1 MPLDTQTFPITRHW
15 AAAAL
20 REVPRNP
27 EIFATKSLSLARKT
41 FLCGSVQRTAIK
53 NWLSRGEL
61 VAIGHGRSELTELGR
76 LMAAQDERAD
86 RAWTWW
92 LIHLHLCASNDSFPY
107 SAFFLKNDAE
117 GLAWRSADQIVKE
130 SLVSVAAEN
139 NLDLAESSVSTYFAG
154 VDNAFRPGKP
164 LFDLGLIERQDTDE
178 GKRRLRRTLVKPADV
193 VTAYGTVLFHNSFF
207 SDQTTVE
214 ARMLLERGIAR
225 ALGIKDSQYR
235 DALGRITQ
243 HTTLGQVIEYRHQLN
258 LDSVQFLKSGEAA
271 LRAIRTQAYTSQ
283 EVRWP

>member
-15 AAAAL
+15 TAAAL

-27 EIFATKSLSLARKT
+27 EIFATKSLSIARKT
-41 FLCGSVQRTAIK
+41 FLCGSGQRTAIK
-53 NWLSRGEL
+53 NWLSRADL
-61 VAIGHGRSELTELGR
+61 VGVGHGRSELTELGR
-76 LMAAQDERAD
+76 LVAAQDERAD

-107 SAFFLKNDAE
+107 SAFFLKNDAD
-117 GLAWRSADQIVKE
+117 GLAWRSAEQIVKD
-130 SLVSVAAEN
+130 SLLPVAVEN
-139 NLDLAESSVSTYFAG
+139 HLDLAETTVSTYFEG
-154 VDNAFRPGKP
+154 VANAFRQGKP
-164 LFDLGLIERQDTDE
+164 LYELGLIERQETDD
-178 GKRRLRRTLVKPADV
+178 GKRRLRRTLVTPSDIV
-193 VTAYGTVLFHNSFF
+193 VAYATVLFQRCFF
-207 SDQTTVE
+207 SGQPTVE

-235 DALGRITQ
+235 EALAQIKQ
-243 HTTLGQVIEYRHQLN
+243 HSTLGQVIEYRQQLN

-271 LRAIRTQAYTSQ
+271 LRAIRIHAYNTQ

>member
-1 MPLDTQTFPITRHW
+1 MSGI
-15 AAAAL
+15 
-20 REVPRNP
+20 V
-27 EIFATKSLSLARKT
+27 
-41 FLCGSVQRTAIK
+41 
-53 NWLSRGEL
+53 SRGEL
-61 VAIGHGRSELTELGR
+61 VAIGHGRSELTEIGR
-76 LMAAQDERAD
+76 LVAAQDERSD

-107 SAFFLKNDAE
+107 SAFFLKNDAD
-117 GLAWRSADQIVKE
+117 GLAWRNADQIVTE
-130 SLVSVAAEN
+130 SLAPVAADIHLNIE
-139 NLDLAESSVSTYFAG
+139 ERTVSTYFAG

-164 LFDLGLIERQDTDE
+164 LFDLGLIERQDTGD
-178 GKRRLRRTLVKPADV
+178 GKRRLRRTLVKPADI
-193 VTAYGTVLFHNSFF
+193 VTAYGTVLFHKSFF

-214 ARMLLERGIAR
+214 ARMLLERGISR
-225 ALGIKDSQYR
+225 ALGVKDSQYR

-271 LRAIRTQAYTSQ
+271 LRAIRIQAYTTQ

>member
-27 EIFATKSLSLARKT
+27 EIFANKSLSLARKT
-41 FLCGSVQRTAIK
+41 FLCGSNQRAAIK
-53 NWLSRGEL
+53 NWLSRGGL
-61 VAIGHGRSELTELGR
+61 VAVGHGKSELTELGR
-76 LMAAQDERAD
+76 LVAAQDERAD

-92 LIHLHLCASNDSFPY
+92 LVHLHLCANEDSFPY
-107 SAFFLKNDAE
+107 SAFFLKNEAD
-117 GLAWRSADQIVKE
+117 GLAWRSADQIVKD
-130 SLVSVAAEN
+130 SLVPIATDA
-139 NLDLAESSVSTYFAG
+139 NLGIEETTVSTYFAG
-154 VDNAFRPGKP
+154 VDNAFRPGMP
-164 LFDLGLIERQDTDE
+164 LYDLGLIERQDTDDE
-178 GKRRLRRTLVKPADV
+178 KRRLRRTLIKPSDI
-193 VTAYGTVLFHNSFF
+193 VTAYATVLFHSSLFPE
-207 SDQTTVE
+207 QTTVE
-214 ARMLLERGIAR
+214 ARMLVERGIAR

-235 DALGRITQ
+235 EALGRITQ

-271 LRAIRTQAYTSQ
+271 LRAIRTQAYTTQ